1 MAQKQDTRR
10 SVIVTFKPKDKRP
23 DKGTDKVAI
32 VRSVLPDGMQTHF
45 FAATD
50 MASGSSV
57 PPMADDLI
65 GYDVNQYE
73 APIVTAQ
80 LTQAEIDQLSKN
92 GNVAMV
98 EEDMPCYAI
107 GADQFAHL
115 NFEDQPNVQAETVPA
130 GVSQIRA
137 REAWPSSQGEGV
149 RVAVVDTG
157 IDFKHPDLV
166 ANYRG
171 GVSFVPG
178 AVTPMDD
185 HGHGTHCAGTI
196 AAPINGLGVV
206 GVAPSAYLYAVKV
219 LNSAGSGAFSQIISG
234 IDWCIQNRMHIVSM
248 SLGGG
253 GAPAALQTICN
264 TAWAKGLL
272 IVAAAGNSGPPS
284 SPAGSTVLF
293 PAKYRNVI
301 AVSAIDSANAIASFS
316 SRGAEVDICAPG
328 VNVLST
334 TKGGGYGNMSGTSM
348 ACPHVSG
355 AAAVVWG
362 AHRFATNEQIWN
374 LLAFHVDNLGPPGW
388 DANFGYGRVNA
399 DRAAMA
405 FAPAPVIAKKGI

>member
-50 MASGSSV
+50 MASGTSV

-137 REAWPSSQGEGV
+137 R
-149 RVAVVDTG
+149 
-157 IDFKHPDLV
+157 
-166 ANYRG
+166 
-171 GVSFVPG
+171 
-178 AVTPMDD
+178 
-185 HGHGTHCAGTI
+185 
-196 AAPINGLGVV
+196 
-206 GVAPSAYLYAVKV
+206 
-219 LNSAGSGAFSQIISG
+219 
-234 IDWCIQNRMHIVSM
+234 
-248 SLGGG
+248 
-253 GAPAALQTICN
+253 
-264 TAWAKGLL
+264 
-272 IVAAAGNSGPPS
+272 
-284 SPAGSTVLF
+284 
-293 PAKYRNVI
+293 
-301 AVSAIDSANAIASFS
+301 
-316 SRGAEVDICAPG
+316 
-328 VNVLST
+328 
-334 TKGGGYGNMSGTSM
+334 
-348 ACPHVSG
+348 
-355 AAAVVWG
+355 
-362 AHRFATNEQIWN
+362 
-374 LLAFHVDNLGPPGW
+374 
-388 DANFGYGRVNA
+388 
-399 DRAAMA
+399 
-405 FAPAPVIAKKGI
+405 